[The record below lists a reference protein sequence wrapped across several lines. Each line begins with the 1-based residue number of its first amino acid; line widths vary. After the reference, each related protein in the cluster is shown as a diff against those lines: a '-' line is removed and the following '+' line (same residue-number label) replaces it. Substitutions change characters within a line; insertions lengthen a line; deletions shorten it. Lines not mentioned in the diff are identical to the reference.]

1 MKLNL
6 DERLQKQTKTT
17 VLIVDENIKDQEFLM
32 STLNKNNY
40 SFICSNRIEEG
51 LKTLIDNK
59 EIISLVIL
67 DLSSNSKEGLKFLEE
82 KGNNIDIKDVPIV
95 VVTNKKN
102 LEVKCLS
109 LGASHFILKPFES
122 KKVVKARIENV
133 LSLHMKNMIISKT
146 REDEVT
152 GLLNTDFFIHT

>member
-40 SFICSNRIEEG
+40 SFICSNRIEDG
-51 LKTLIDNK
+51 LKTFIDNK

-82 KGNNIDIKDVPIV
+82 KGKG
-95 VVTNKKN
+95 
-102 LEVKCLS
+102 S
-109 LGASHFILKPFES
+109 SW
-122 KKVVKARIENV
+122 
-133 LSLHMKNMIISKT
+133 
-146 REDEVT
+146 
-152 GLLNTDFFIHT
+152 